1 MKHIFY
7 VFALCLCALSLTA
20 NAQTEGKFSI
30 KGVVIDSM
38 TNLPESFATIYLFPS
53 SQDSKVL
60 QSAICDDNGQFQ
72 FKPVKSGKYRIT
84 VTCYDRNPVTRSF
97 TLGSKELTLD
107 TIRLKKDEIQL
118 AGAVVKAQRP
128 LIKAEIDKIAYQISE
143 DPEAKTNSALEM
155 LRKVPMVS
163 VDGEDNI
170 QVNGSS
176 SFKVYVNGKPNQ
188 MMSSNPSE
196 IFKNYPASVIK
207 KIEVITNPGARYDA
221 EGVAGV
227 LNIITEGDTRT
238 TGYSITPSF
247 NYNNHGYRG
256 SIFGLTQVGKL
267 MLSAHYGV
275 GHDSRPE
282 SDTYSERESFN
293 DPINH
298 FLTSHGNNKHTGTFH
313 FGSLE
318 GSYEFDSHN
327 LLSVSAGLRGHS
339 AKEHGL
345 TTYNMLSLSEDP
357 VYSYA
362 NASSS
367 RHSRFGI
374 NASADYQHTFNREG
388 EALTFSYRMDLNPN
402 KDKSYNNY
410 QDMVNVPAS
419 FNLKDLFSDTR
430 NHSDEH
436 TFQLDYTVPLS
447 STQTFSTGAK
457 YIYRINK
464 SDNEE
469 KARPSGT
476 DLDYELDSKRSLLY
490 RHRGDILGTYAE
502 YNIKIQKLTAKAGV
516 RYEYYSID
524 VKYPNNA
531 ERPGFDKKLNDLV
544 PSISFGYNLSE
555 TQMLKLGYNMRIGRP
570 GINSLSPYE
579 VHNTPEN
586 ISHGNP
592 NLTSEHAHNF
602 EAGFSSFGLKFNINS
617 TLTYSVT
624 TDGITSY
631 SKLIDEGRVLTTSD
645 NIMHRKSLAL
655 DVFIRANI
663 TKTTSINLNM
673 NGRYSDFLIDDIDYL
688 GNHIGNKNSGWS
700 ARCFGGIQQQLPCK
714 FKLGLWGG
722 GSTPDINIQGKG
734 SKFYFYSLNLSR
746 SFLKEDRL
754 EITLQANN
762 FIGRYHYFTNETTT
776 PDYRFYS
783 KNRADFLR
791 FGVGVRYR
799 FGSLKAQV
807 KKTKRSI
814 NNDDKAGDGNSS
826 DNEGGQGGDGDSH

>member
-1 MKHIFY
+1 MKHFY
-7 VFALCLCALSLTA
+7 YAILLCLCAFSLTA
-20 NAQTEGKFSI
+20 NAQTDGKYPI

-38 TNLPESFATIYLFPS
+38 TNLPESFATIYLFPA
-53 SQDSKVL
+53 SQESKAL
-60 QSAICDDNGQFQ
+60 QTAICDDNGRFQ
-72 FKPVKSGKYRIT
+72 FKPIKSGNYRIT

-118 AGAVVKAQRP
+118 SGAVVKAQRP

-143 DPEAKTNSALEM
+143 DPEAKTNTTLEM

-196 IFKNYPASVIK
+196 IFKNYPAAVIK

-227 LNIITEGDTRT
+227 LNIITEGDART
-238 TGYSITPSF
+238 TGYSITPSI
-247 NYNNHGYRG
+247 NYDSHGYRA
-256 SIFGLTQVGKL
+256 SVFGLTQVGKL

-275 GHDSRPE
+275 GHNARPK
-282 SDTYSERESFN
+282 SINYSEREVYN
-293 DPINH
+293 DPLNH
-298 FLTSHGNNKHTGTFH
+298 FLTSNGSSKHTGTFH

-318 GSYEFDSHN
+318 GSYEFDKHN

-345 TTYNMLSLSEDP
+345 TSYNMLSSTAAP

-362 NASSS
+362 NASNG
-367 RHSRFGI
+367 RHSKFGI
-374 NASADYQHTFNREG
+374 NASADYQHSFNKEG

-410 QDMVNVPAS
+410 QDLVNVPAS
-419 FNLKDLFSDTR
+419 FNLHDLFSDTR

-436 TFQLDYTVPLS
+436 TFQLDYTVPFDS
-447 STQTFSTGAK
+447 IQTFSTGVK

-469 KARPSGT
+469 KSRPSGT
-476 DLDYELDSKRSLLY
+476 TLDYELDSDRSLLY
-490 RHRGDILGTYAE
+490 RHRGDILGAYAE
-502 YNIKIQKLTAKAGV
+502 YSIKVQKLTAKAGV
-516 RYEYYSID
+516 RYEYYNID
-524 VKYPNNA
+524 VTYPDGK
-531 ERPGFDKKLNDLV
+531 RPGFDKKLNDFV
-544 PSISFGYNLSE
+544 PSVSFGYNLTE
-555 TQMLKLGYNMRIGRP
+555 TKMLKLGYNMRIGRP
-570 GINSLSPYE
+570 GIGSLSPYIN
-579 VHNTPEN
+579 HNTPES
-586 ISHGNP
+586 ISYGNP
-592 NLTSEHAHNF
+592 DLTSEHAHNF

-617 TLTYSVT
+617 TLTYSVS

-631 SKLIDEGRVLTTSD
+631 SFIDNGIVNTTSD
-645 NIMHRKSLAL
+645 NFMHRKSAAL

-673 NGRYSDFLIDDIDYL
+673 NGRYTDYRVNEI
-688 GNHIGNKNSGWS
+688 GNHHSGWS
-700 ARCFGGIQQQLPCK
+700 ARCFGGIQQQLPYK
-714 FKLGLWGG
+714 FKLGIWGG
-722 GSTPDINIQGKG
+722 GSTPEINIQGKG

-776 PDYRFYS
+776 PDYHFYS

-807 KKTKRSI
+807 KKAKRTI
-814 NNDDKAGDGNSS
+814 NNDDKAGDSHSDESS
-826 DNEGGQGGDGDSH
+826 NDGSGSGDSH